1 MDNHLLNR
9 NHQTG
14 VMLLEALI
22 AILIFSVGILAIVGL
37 QANSIKLAGDAKY
50 RSEANILT
58 NQLIGDMWQNQSAT
72 QTAFAGNY
80 TPPSGV
86 GFTSW
91 AKTLPTPFY
100 TNVSSVIIAPV
111 SSAAA
116 STVSD
121 VVTINLYWKTPG
133 DASTHSYTTQT
144 QINH

>member
-1 MDNHLLNR
+1 MDRHFVNR

-50 RSEANILT
+50 RSEANILA
-58 NQLIGDMWQNQSAT
+58 NQLIGNMWQSQSAS
-72 QTAFAGNY
+72 QAAFAAAYAPNTGGSFN
-80 TPPSGV
+80 V
-86 GFTSW
+86 W
-91 AKTLPTPFY
+91 KNTLPSPFY
-100 TNVSSVIIAPV
+100 TDASSVIIAPA

-133 DASTHSYTTQT
+133 DATTHIYTTQT